1 MKGQI
6 SVPHI
11 LFKPDCKL
19 NTLSSILTSERRGDI
34 HIDQRLHYCH
44 SSASSPFIIPALT
57 DLTHGSHTHTKN
69 TFVGLALRLDTYLPL
84 LFLLNRGQPSPLCVK
99 AFLLIALLCHRRTGS
114 FLTHLQW
121 RPPPPWSVWPT

>member
-44 SSASSPFIIPALT
+44 SSASSPFIIPALA
-57 DLTHGSHTHTKN
+57 DLTHGSHTHTKKYICGSRIEARHIS
-69 TFVGLALRLDTYLPL
+69 TPALSFEQGSTITTLCQGVCIDCSVV
-84 LFLLNRGQPSPLCVK
+84 SP
-99 AFLLIALLCHRRTGS
+99 
-114 FLTHLQW
+114 
-121 RPPPPWSVWPT
+121 